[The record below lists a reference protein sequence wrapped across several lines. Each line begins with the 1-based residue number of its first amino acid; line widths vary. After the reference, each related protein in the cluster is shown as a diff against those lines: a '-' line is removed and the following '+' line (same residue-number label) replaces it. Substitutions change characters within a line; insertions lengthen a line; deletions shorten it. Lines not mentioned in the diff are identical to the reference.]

1 MKEQY
6 HFVAISGSLRK
17 GSYNTMTLKAVQKI
31 APENIVIEHLLIDEV
46 PFYNFDLH
54 EIQFPDVVE
63 KLNDAVKAAD
73 AVILVTPEYNYSVP
87 PALKNVID
95 FMSRSPKKPFDMKAV
110 GIMGASPGLLGTSR
124 AQYHL
129 RQIMVSLN
137 AYVMTKPEIMI
148 SQVNTKFDEA
158 GNLTDKKTG
167 EHILRFIESLVTL
180 SNTLKQK

>member
-1 MKEQY
+1 
-6 HFVAISGSLRK
+6 
-17 GSYNTMTLKAVQKI
+17 
-31 APENIVIEHLLIDEV
+31 
-46 PFYNFDLH
+46 
-54 EIQFPDVVE
+54 
-63 KLNDAVKAAD
+63 
-73 AVILVTPEYNYSVP
+73 
-87 PALKNVID
+87 
-95 FMSRSPKKPFDMKAV
+95 MKAV